1 MQTITEKES
10 MVISM
15 NLTSVLT
22 FAGGLSL
29 FLYGMNTMGA
39 GLKRLSGGNMQA
51 LIGKLCS
58 NTFKGLLLG
67 AVFTALIQSSTAVT
81 VIVIGLVNSGII
93 TLYQATGII
102 MGANLGTT
110 VTSWL
115 LSTTGI
121 SSDNIVLSLLKPS
134 GLAPI
139 LAVVGLVLFL
149 RKNDRTGNLGEI
161 LLGFSVLLFGM
172 EGMSD
177 AVKPL
182 ADNQAFINI
191 LTVFKNPFLGLIAG
205 LLLTAIIQSSSASI
219 GILQALSVTGAFT
232 YSTAIP
238 IVLGQNIGTCATTL
252 ISGIGADTNAKR
264 AAVIHLYFNIIG
276 STVVI
281 ALFYGLNYFFD
292 FGFVNNV
299 VGAADIAVIHTVFN
313 LVSLLILVPFS
324 KQLTRLAEITVKDK
338 STAKKGNISARDETN
353 HQKALPENATVA
365 EPYRYDLLDVRFFTS
380 PSFALEISKY
390 SFERMN
396 ALAAINVRL
405 ATGLI
410 DKFNQNDFYTVTE
423 NEKIIDSYEDDLS
436 TYVVKLGSFSYG
448 EHENAE
454 VNKLLQSIGNTERI
468 GDYALALAES
478 AEKINILREKSKHE
492 FTPDALSEM
501 SVILGAVNKCVDIT
515 GRSLS
520 EEDKEKAKKVI
531 PLEELVNELTNEARK
546 RNEYRLDNSICTRDL
561 GIIFKDIL
569 NFCDRISAHCSRIAV
584 SIIRISEEEY
594 DLHKYHRTVKE
605 EIKSGNNSA
614 YYEFKSEFAL
624 PAMN

>member
-1 MQTITEKES
+1 
-10 MVISM
+10 M
-15 NLTSVLT
+15 NLISVLT

-39 GLKRLSGGNMQA
+39 GLKRLSGGKMQA

-121 SSDNIVLSLLKPS
+121 SSDNIVLALLKPS
-134 GLAPI
+134 GIAPI
-139 LAVVGLVLFL
+139 LAVIGLVFFL
-149 RKNDRTGNLGEI
+149 RKKDRAGNVGGI
-161 LLGFSVLLFGM
+161 LLGFSVLLLGM
-172 EGMSD
+172 EEMSD

-191 LTVFKNPFLGLIAG
+191 LTVFKNPLLGLIAG

-219 GILQALSVTGAFT
+219 GILQALSITGAFT

-299 VGAADIAVIHTVFN
+299 VDAADIAVIHTVFN
-313 LVSLLILVPFS
+313 LVSLLILLPFA
-324 KQLTRLAEITVKDK
+324 KQLTRLAEITIKDK
-338 STAKKGNISARDETN
+338 SVAKNDNTSARNETN
-353 HQKALPENATVA
+353 NQKALSENETVT

-390 SFERMN
+390 SFDRMN

-423 NEKIIDSYEDDLS
+423 NEKKIDSYEDDLS
-436 TYVVKLGSFSYG
+436 TYVVKLGSYSYG

-454 VNKLLQSIGNTERI
+454 VNKLLQAIGNTERI

-478 AEKINILREKSKHE
+478 AERINILREKSKHE

-501 SVILGAVNKCVDIT
+501 SVILGAINKCVNIT
-515 GRSLS
+515 GKSLS
-520 EEDKEKAKKVI
+520 EENKDDAKKVI

-546 RNEYRLDNSICTRDL
+546 RNEYRLDNSICTHDL

-569 NFCDRISAHCSRIAV
+569 NFCDRIAAHCSRIAV

-594 DLHKYHRTVKE
+594 DLHKYHRAIKE
-605 EIKSGNNSA
+605 EIRNGNNSA

>member
-1 MQTITEKES
+1 

-15 NLTSVLT
+15 NLISVLT

-39 GLKRLSGGNMQA
+39 GLKRLSGGKMQA

-121 SSDNIVLSLLKPS
+121 SSDNIVLALLKPS
-134 GLAPI
+134 GIAPI
-139 LAVVGLVLFL
+139 LAVIGLVFFL
-149 RKNDRTGNLGEI
+149 RKKDRAGNVGGI

-172 EGMSD
+172 EEMSD

-191 LTVFKNPFLGLIAG
+191 LTVFKNPLLGLIAG

-219 GILQALSVTGAFT
+219 GILQALSITGAFT

-299 VGAADIAVIHTVFN
+299 VDAADIAVIHTVFN
-313 LVSLLILVPFS
+313 LVSLLILLPFA
-324 KQLTRLAEITVKDK
+324 KQLTRLAEITIKDK
-338 STAKKGNISARDETN
+338 SVAKNDNTSARNETN
-353 HQKALPENATVA
+353 NQKALSENGTVT

-390 SFERMN
+390 SFDRMN

-423 NEKIIDSYEDDLS
+423 NEKKIDSYEDDLS
-436 TYVVKLGSFSYG
+436 TYVVKLGSYSYG

-454 VNKLLQSIGNTERI
+454 VNKLLQAIGNTERI

-478 AEKINILREKSKHE
+478 AERINILREKSKHE

-501 SVILGAVNKCVDIT
+501 SVILGAINKCVNIT
-515 GRSLS
+515 GKSLS
-520 EEDKEKAKKVI
+520 EENKDDAKKVI

-546 RNEYRLDNSICTRDL
+546 RNEYRLDNSICTHDL

-569 NFCDRISAHCSRIAV
+569 NFCDRIAAHCSRIAV

-594 DLHKYHRTVKE
+594 DLHKYHRAIKE
-605 EIKSGNNSA
+605 EIRNGNNSA

>member
-1 MQTITEKES
+1 

-15 NLTSVLT
+15 NLISVLT

-39 GLKRLSGGNMQA
+39 GLKRLSGGKMQA

-121 SSDNIVLSLLKPS
+121 SSDNIVLALLKPS
-134 GLAPI
+134 GIAPI
-139 LAVVGLVLFL
+139 LAVIGLVFFL
-149 RKNDRTGNLGEI
+149 RKKDRAGNVGGI

-172 EGMSD
+172 EEMSD

-191 LTVFKNPFLGLIAG
+191 LTVFKNPLLGLIAG

-219 GILQALSVTGAFT
+219 GILQALSITGAFT

-299 VGAADIAVIHTVFN
+299 VDAADIAVIHTVFN
-313 LVSLLILVPFS
+313 LVALLIL
-324 KQLTRLAEITVKDK
+324 
-338 STAKKGNISARDETN
+338 
-353 HQKALPENATVA
+353 
-365 EPYRYDLLDVRFFTS
+365 
-380 PSFALEISKY
+380 
-390 SFERMN
+390 
-396 ALAAINVRL
+396 
-405 ATGLI
+405 
-410 DKFNQNDFYTVTE
+410 
-423 NEKIIDSYEDDLS
+423 
-436 TYVVKLGSFSYG
+436 
-448 EHENAE
+448 
-454 VNKLLQSIGNTERI
+454 
-468 GDYALALAES
+468 
-478 AEKINILREKSKHE
+478 
-492 FTPDALSEM
+492 
-501 SVILGAVNKCVDIT
+501 
-515 GRSLS
+515 
-520 EEDKEKAKKVI
+520 
-531 PLEELVNELTNEARK
+531 
-546 RNEYRLDNSICTRDL
+546 
-561 GIIFKDIL
+561 
-569 NFCDRISAHCSRIAV
+569 
-584 SIIRISEEEY
+584 
-594 DLHKYHRTVKE
+594 
-605 EIKSGNNSA
+605 
-614 YYEFKSEFAL
+614 
-624 PAMN
+624 

>member
-1 MQTITEKES
+1 
-10 MVISM
+10 M
-15 NLTSVLT
+15 NLISVLT

-39 GLKRLSGGNMQA
+39 GLKRLSGGKMQA

-121 SSDNIVLSLLKPS
+121 SSDNIVLALLKPS
-134 GLAPI
+134 GIAPI
-139 LAVVGLVLFL
+139 LAVIGLVFFL
-149 RKNDRTGNLGEI
+149 RKKDRAGNVGGI

-191 LTVFKNPFLGLIAG
+191 LTVFKNPLLGLIAG

-219 GILQALSVTGAFT
+219 GILQALSITGAFT

-299 VGAADIAVIHTVFN
+299 VDAADIAVIHTVFN
-313 LVSLLILVPFS
+313 LVSLLILLPFA
-324 KQLTRLAEITVKDK
+324 KQLTRLAEITIKDK
-338 STAKKGNISARDETN
+338 SVAKNDNTSARNETN
-353 HQKALPENATVA
+353 NQKALSENETVT

-390 SFERMN
+390 SFDRMN

-423 NEKIIDSYEDDLS
+423 NEKKIDSYEDDLS
-436 TYVVKLGSFSYG
+436 TYVVKLGSYSYG

-454 VNKLLQSIGNTERI
+454 VNKLLQAIGNTERI

-478 AEKINILREKSKHE
+478 AERINILREKSKHE

-501 SVILGAVNKCVDIT
+501 SVILGAINKCVNIT
-515 GRSLS
+515 GKSLS
-520 EEDKEKAKKVI
+520 EENKDDAKKVI

-546 RNEYRLDNSICTRDL
+546 RNEYRLDNSICTHDL

-569 NFCDRISAHCSRIAV
+569 NFCDRIAAHCSRIAV

-594 DLHKYHRTVKE
+594 DLHKYHRAIKE
-605 EIKSGNNSA
+605 EIRNGNNSA

>member
-1 MQTITEKES
+1 

-15 NLTSVLT
+15 NLISVLT

-39 GLKRLSGGNMQA
+39 GLKRLSGGKMQT

-121 SSDNIVLSLLKPS
+121 SSDNIVLALLKPS
-134 GLAPI
+134 GLAPV
-139 LAVVGLVLFL
+139 LAVIGLVFFL
-149 RKNDRTGNLGEI
+149 RKKDRAGNVGGI

-172 EGMSD
+172 EEMSD

-191 LTVFKNPFLGLIAG
+191 LTVFKNPLLGLIAG

-299 VGAADIAVIHTVFN
+299 VDAADIAVIHTVFN
-313 LVSLLILVPFS
+313 LVSLLILLPFA

-338 STAKKGNISARDETN
+338 SVAKNDNTSARNETN
-353 HQKALPENATVA
+353 NQKALSENATVT

-390 SFERMN
+390 SFDRMN

-436 TYVVKLGSFSYG
+436 TYVVKLGSYSYG

-454 VNKLLQSIGNTERI
+454 VNKLLQAIGNTERI

-478 AEKINILREKSKHE
+478 AERINILREKSKHE

-501 SVILGAVNKCVDIT
+501 SVILGAINKCVNIT
-515 GRSLS
+515 GKSLS
-520 EEDKEKAKKVI
+520 EGDKDDAKKVI

-546 RNEYRLDNSICTRDL
+546 RNEYRLDNSICTHDL

-569 NFCDRISAHCSRIAV
+569 NFCDRIAAHCSRIAV

-594 DLHKYHRTVKE
+594 DLHKYHRAIKE
-605 EIKSGNNSA
+605 EIRNGNNSA

-624 PAMN
+624 PTMN

>member
-1 MQTITEKES
+1 
-10 MVISM
+10 M
-15 NLTSVLT
+15 NLISVLT

-39 GLKRLSGGNMQA
+39 GLKRLSGGKMQA

-121 SSDNIVLSLLKPS
+121 SSDNIVLALLKPS
-134 GLAPI
+134 GIAPI
-139 LAVVGLVLFL
+139 LAVIGLVFFL
-149 RKNDRTGNLGEI
+149 RKKDRAGNVGGI

-172 EGMSD
+172 EEMSD

-191 LTVFKNPFLGLIAG
+191 LTVFKNPLLGLIAG

-219 GILQALSVTGAFT
+219 GILQALSITGAFT

-299 VGAADIAVIHTVFN
+299 VDAADIAVIHTVFN
-313 LVSLLILVPFS
+313 LVSLLILLPFA
-324 KQLTRLAEITVKDK
+324 KQLTRLAEITIKDK
-338 STAKKGNISARDETN
+338 SVAKNDNTSARNETN
-353 HQKALPENATVA
+353 NQKALSENETVT

-390 SFERMN
+390 SFDRMN

-423 NEKIIDSYEDDLS
+423 NEKKIDSYEDDLS
-436 TYVVKLGSFSYG
+436 TYVVKLGSYSYG

-454 VNKLLQSIGNTERI
+454 VNKLLQAIGNTERI

-478 AEKINILREKSKHE
+478 AEKINVLREKNKHE

-501 SVILGAVNKCVDIT
+501 SVILGAINKCINIT
-515 GRSLS
+515 GKSLS
-520 EEDKEKAKKVI
+520 EGNKDDAKKVI

-546 RNEYRLDNSICTRDL
+546 RNEYRLDNSICTHDL

-569 NFCDRISAHCSRIAV
+569 NFCDRIAAHCSRIAV

-594 DLHKYHRTVKE
+594 DLHKYHRAIKE
-605 EIKSGNNSA
+605 EIRNGNNSA

>member
-1 MQTITEKES
+1 

-15 NLTSVLT
+15 NLISVLT

-39 GLKRLSGGNMQA
+39 GLKRLSGGKMQA

-121 SSDNIVLSLLKPS
+121 SSDNIVLALLKPS
-134 GLAPI
+134 GIAPI
-139 LAVVGLVLFL
+139 LAVIGLVFFL
-149 RKNDRTGNLGEI
+149 RKKDRAGNVGGI

-191 LTVFKNPFLGLIAG
+191 LTVFKNPLLGLIAG

-219 GILQALSVTGAFT
+219 GILQALSITGAFT

-276 STVVI
+276 SAVVI

-299 VGAADIAVIHTVFN
+299 VDAADIAVIHTVFN
-313 LVSLLILVPFS
+313 LVSLLILLPFA

-338 STAKKGNISARDETN
+338 SVAKNDNASARNETN
-353 HQKALPENATVA
+353 NPKALSENETVT

-390 SFERMN
+390 SFDRMN
-396 ALAAINVRL
+396 ALTAINVRL

-423 NEKIIDSYEDDLS
+423 NEKKIDSYEDDLS
-436 TYVVKLGSFSYG
+436 TYVVKLGSYSYG

-454 VNKLLQSIGNTERI
+454 VNKLLQAIGNTERI

-478 AEKINILREKSKHE
+478 AEKINVLREKNKHE

-501 SVILGAVNKCVDIT
+501 SVILGAINKCVNIT
-515 GRSLS
+515 GKSLS
-520 EEDKEKAKKVI
+520 KGNKDDAKKVI

-546 RNEYRLDNSICTRDL
+546 RNEYRLDNSICTHDL

-569 NFCDRISAHCSRIAV
+569 NFCDRIAAHCSRIAV

-594 DLHKYHRTVKE
+594 DLHKYHRAIKE
-605 EIKSGNNSA
+605 EIRNGNNSA

-624 PAMN
+624 PTMN

>member
-1 MQTITEKES
+1 

-15 NLTSVLT
+15 NLISVLT

-39 GLKRLSGGNMQA
+39 GLKRLSGGKMQA

-121 SSDNIVLSLLKPS
+121 SSDNIVLALLKPS
-134 GLAPI
+134 GIAPI
-139 LAVVGLVLFL
+139 LAVIGLVFFL
-149 RKNDRTGNLGEI
+149 RKKDRAGNVGGI

-191 LTVFKNPFLGLIAG
+191 LTVFKNPLLGLIAG

-219 GILQALSVTGAFT
+219 GILQALSITGAFT

-299 VGAADIAVIHTVFN
+299 VDAADIAVIHTVFN
-313 LVSLLILVPFS
+313 LVSLLILLPFA

-338 STAKKGNISARDETN
+338 SVAKNDNTSARNETN
-353 HQKALPENATVA
+353 NPKALSENETVT

-390 SFERMN
+390 SFDRMN

-423 NEKIIDSYEDDLS
+423 NEKKIDSYEDDLS
-436 TYVVKLGSFSYG
+436 TYVVKLGSYSYG

-454 VNKLLQSIGNTERI
+454 VNKLLQAIGNTERI

-478 AEKINILREKSKHE
+478 AEKINVLREKNKHE

-501 SVILGAVNKCVDIT
+501 SVILGAINKCVNIT
-515 GRSLS
+515 GKSLS
-520 EEDKEKAKKVI
+520 EGNKDDAKKVI

-546 RNEYRLDNSICTRDL
+546 RNEYRLDNSICTHDL

-569 NFCDRISAHCSRIAV
+569 NFCDRIAAHCSRIAV

-594 DLHKYHRTVKE
+594 DLHKYHRAIKE
-605 EIKSGNNSA
+605 EIRNGNNSA

-624 PAMN
+624 PTMN

>member
-1 MQTITEKES
+1 
-10 MVISM
+10 M
-15 NLTSVLT
+15 NLISVLT

-39 GLKRLSGGNMQA
+39 GLKRLSGGKMQA

-121 SSDNIVLSLLKPS
+121 SSDNIVLALLKPS
-134 GLAPI
+134 GIAPI
-139 LAVVGLVLFL
+139 LAVIGLVFFL
-149 RKNDRTGNLGEI
+149 RKKDRAGNVGGI

-191 LTVFKNPFLGLIAG
+191 LTVFKNPLLGLIAG

-219 GILQALSVTGAFT
+219 GILQALSITGAFN

-276 STVVI
+276 SAVVI

-299 VGAADIAVIHTVFN
+299 VDAADIAVIHTVFN
-313 LVSLLILVPFS
+313 LVSLLILLPFA

-338 STAKKGNISARDETN
+338 SVAKNDNASARNETN
-353 HQKALPENATVA
+353 NPKALSENETVT

-390 SFERMN
+390 SFDRMN

-423 NEKIIDSYEDDLS
+423 NEKKIDSYEDDLS
-436 TYVVKLGSFSYG
+436 TYVVKLGSYSYG

-454 VNKLLQSIGNTERI
+454 VNKLLQAIGNTERI

-478 AEKINILREKSKHE
+478 AEKINVLREKNKHE

-501 SVILGAVNKCVDIT
+501 SVILGAINKCVNIT
-515 GRSLS
+515 GKSLS
-520 EEDKEKAKKVI
+520 EGNKDDAKKVI

-546 RNEYRLDNSICTRDL
+546 RNEYRLDNSICTHDL

-569 NFCDRISAHCSRIAV
+569 NFCDRIAAHCSRIAV

-594 DLHKYHRTVKE
+594 DLHKYHRAIKE
-605 EIKSGNNSA
+605 EIRNGNNSA

>member
-1 MQTITEKES
+1 
-10 MVISM
+10 M
-15 NLTSVLT
+15 NLISVLT

-39 GLKRLSGGNMQA
+39 GLKRLSGGKMQA

-121 SSDNIVLSLLKPS
+121 SSDNIVLALLKPS
-134 GLAPI
+134 GIAPI
-139 LAVVGLVLFL
+139 LAVIGLVFFL
-149 RKNDRTGNLGEI
+149 RKKDRAGNVGGI

-172 EGMSD
+172 EEMSD

-191 LTVFKNPFLGLIAG
+191 LTVFKNPLLGLIAG

-219 GILQALSVTGAFT
+219 GILQALSITGAFT

-299 VGAADIAVIHTVFN
+299 VDAADIAVIHTVFN
-313 LVSLLILVPFS
+313 LVSLLILLPFA
-324 KQLTRLAEITVKDK
+324 KQLTRLAEITIKDK
-338 STAKKGNISARDETN
+338 SVAKNDNTSARNETN
-353 HQKALPENATVA
+353 NQKALSENETVT

-390 SFERMN
+390 SFDRMN

-423 NEKIIDSYEDDLS
+423 NEKKIDSYEDDLS
-436 TYVVKLGSFSYG
+436 TYVVKLGSYSYG

-454 VNKLLQSIGNTERI
+454 VNKLLQAIGNTERI

-478 AEKINILREKSKHE
+478 AEKINVLREKNKHE

-501 SVILGAVNKCVDIT
+501 SVILGAINKCVNIT
-515 GRSLS
+515 GKSLS
-520 EEDKEKAKKVI
+520 EENKDDAKKVI

-546 RNEYRLDNSICTRDL
+546 RNEYRLDNSICTHDL

-569 NFCDRISAHCSRIAV
+569 DFCDRIAAHCSRIAV

-594 DLHKYHRTVKE
+594 DLHKYHRAIKE
-605 EIKSGNNSA
+605 EIRNGNNSA

-624 PAMN
+624 LAMN

>member
-1 MQTITEKES
+1 

-15 NLTSVLT
+15 NLISVLT

-39 GLKRLSGGNMQA
+39 GLKRLSGGKMQT

-121 SSDNIVLSLLKPS
+121 SSDNIVLALLKPS
-134 GLAPI
+134 GLAPV
-139 LAVVGLVLFL
+139 LAVIGLVFFL
-149 RKNDRTGNLGEI
+149 RKKDRAGNVGGI

-182 ADNQAFINI
+182 TDNQAFINI
-191 LTVFKNPFLGLIAG
+191 LTVFKNPLLGLIAG

-299 VGAADIAVIHTVFN
+299 VDAADIAVIHTVFN
-313 LVSLLILVPFS
+313 LVSLLILLPFA

-338 STAKKGNISARDETN
+338 SVAKNDNTSARNETN
-353 HQKALPENATVA
+353 NQKALSENATVT

-390 SFERMN
+390 SFDRMN

-436 TYVVKLGSFSYG
+436 TYVVKLGSYSYG

-454 VNKLLQSIGNTERI
+454 VNKLLQAIGNTERI

-478 AEKINILREKSKHE
+478 AEMINILREKSKHE

-501 SVILGAVNKCVDIT
+501 SVILGAINKCVNIT
-515 GRSLS
+515 GKSLS
-520 EEDKEKAKKVI
+520 EGDKDDAKKVI

-546 RNEYRLDNSICTRDL
+546 RNEYRLDNSICTHDL

-569 NFCDRISAHCSRIAV
+569 NFCDRIAAHCSRIAV

-594 DLHKYHRTVKE
+594 DLHKYHRAIKE
-605 EIKSGNNSA
+605 EIRNGNNSA

-624 PAMN
+624 PTMN

>member
-1 MQTITEKES
+1 

-15 NLTSVLT
+15 NLISVLT

-39 GLKRLSGGNMQA
+39 GLKRLSGGKMQA

-121 SSDNIVLSLLKPS
+121 SSDNIVLALLKPS
-134 GLAPI
+134 GIAPI
-139 LAVVGLVLFL
+139 LAVIGLVFFL
-149 RKNDRTGNLGEI
+149 RKKDRAGNVGGI

-191 LTVFKNPFLGLIAG
+191 LTVFKNPLLGLIAG

-219 GILQALSVTGAFT
+219 GILQALSITGAFT

-299 VGAADIAVIHTVFN
+299 VDAADIAVIHTVFN
-313 LVSLLILVPFS
+313 LVSLLILLPFA

-338 STAKKGNISARDETN
+338 SVAKNDNTSARNETN
-353 HQKALPENATVA
+353 NQKALSENETVT

-390 SFERMN
+390 SFDRMN
-396 ALAAINVRL
+396 ALTAINVRL

-423 NEKIIDSYEDDLS
+423 NEKKIDSYEDDLS
-436 TYVVKLGSFSYG
+436 TYVVKLGSYSYG

-454 VNKLLQSIGNTERI
+454 VNKLLQAIGNTERI

-478 AEKINILREKSKHE
+478 AERINILREKSKHE

-501 SVILGAVNKCVDIT
+501 SVILGAINKCVNIT
-515 GRSLS
+515 GKSLS
-520 EEDKEKAKKVI
+520 EENKDDAKKVI

-546 RNEYRLDNSICTRDL
+546 RNEYRLDNSICTHDL

-569 NFCDRISAHCSRIAV
+569 NFCDRIAAHCSRIAV

-594 DLHKYHRTVKE
+594 DLHKYHRAIKE
-605 EIKSGNNSA
+605 EIRNGNNSA

>member
-1 MQTITEKES
+1 
-10 MVISM
+10 M
-15 NLTSVLT
+15 NLISVLT

-39 GLKRLSGGNMQA
+39 GLKRLSGGKMQA

-121 SSDNIVLSLLKPS
+121 SSDNIVLALLKPS
-134 GLAPI
+134 GIAPI
-139 LAVVGLVLFL
+139 LAVIGLVFFL
-149 RKNDRTGNLGEI
+149 RKKDRAGNVGGI

-172 EGMSD
+172 EEMSD

-191 LTVFKNPFLGLIAG
+191 LTVFKNPLLGLIAG

-219 GILQALSVTGAFT
+219 GILQALSITGAFT

-299 VGAADIAVIHTVFN
+299 VDAADIAVIHTVFN
-313 LVSLLILVPFS
+313 LVSLLILLPFA
-324 KQLTRLAEITVKDK
+324 KQLTRLAEITIKDK
-338 STAKKGNISARDETN
+338 SVAKNDNTSARNETN
-353 HQKALPENATVA
+353 NQKALSENETVT

-390 SFERMN
+390 SFDRMN

-423 NEKIIDSYEDDLS
+423 NEKKIDSYEDDLS
-436 TYVVKLGSFSYG
+436 TYVVKLGSYSYG

-454 VNKLLQSIGNTERI
+454 VNKLLQAIGNTERI

-478 AEKINILREKSKHE
+478 AERINILREKSKHE

-501 SVILGAVNKCVDIT
+501 SVILGAINKCVNIT
-515 GRSLS
+515 GKSLS
-520 EEDKEKAKKVI
+520 EENKDDAKKVI

-546 RNEYRLDNSICTRDL
+546 RNEYRLDNSICTHDL

-569 NFCDRISAHCSRIAV
+569 NFCDRIAAHCSRIAV

-594 DLHKYHRTVKE
+594 DLHKYHRAIKE
-605 EIKSGNNSA
+605 EIRNGNNSA

>member
-1 MQTITEKES
+1 
-10 MVISM
+10 M
-15 NLTSVLT
+15 NLISVLT

-39 GLKRLSGGNMQA
+39 GLKRLSGGKMQA

-121 SSDNIVLSLLKPS
+121 SSDNIVLALLKPS
-134 GLAPI
+134 GIAPI
-139 LAVVGLVLFL
+139 LAVIGLVFFL
-149 RKNDRTGNLGEI
+149 RKKDRAGNVGGI

-172 EGMSD
+172 EEMSD

-191 LTVFKNPFLGLIAG
+191 LTVFKNPLLGLIAG

-219 GILQALSVTGAFT
+219 GILQALSITGAFT

-299 VGAADIAVIHTVFN
+299 VDAADIAVIHTVFN
-313 LVSLLILVPFS
+313 LVSLLILLPFA
-324 KQLTRLAEITVKDK
+324 KQLTRLAEITIKDK
-338 STAKKGNISARDETN
+338 SVAKNDNTSARNETN
-353 HQKALPENATVA
+353 NQKALSENETVT

-390 SFERMN
+390 SFDRMN

-423 NEKIIDSYEDDLS
+423 NEKKIDSYEDDLS
-436 TYVVKLGSFSYG
+436 TYVVKLGSYSYG

-454 VNKLLQSIGNTERI
+454 VNKLLQAIGNTERI

-478 AEKINILREKSKHE
+478 AEKINVLREKNKHE

-501 SVILGAVNKCVDIT
+501 SVILGAINKCVNIT
-515 GRSLS
+515 GKSLS
-520 EEDKEKAKKVI
+520 EGNKDDAKKVI

-546 RNEYRLDNSICTRDL
+546 RNEYRLDNSICTHDL

-569 NFCDRISAHCSRIAV
+569 NFCDRIAAHCSRIAV

-594 DLHKYHRTVKE
+594 DLHKYHRAIKE
-605 EIKSGNNSA
+605 EIRNGNNSA

>member
-1 MQTITEKES
+1 

-15 NLTSVLT
+15 NLISVLT

-39 GLKRLSGGNMQA
+39 GLKRLSGGKMQT

-121 SSDNIVLSLLKPS
+121 SSDNIVLALLKPS
-134 GLAPI
+134 GLAPV
-139 LAVVGLVLFL
+139 LAVIGLVFFL
-149 RKNDRTGNLGEI
+149 RKKDRAGNVGGI

-182 ADNQAFINI
+182 TDNQAFINI

-299 VGAADIAVIHTVFN
+299 VDAADIAVIHTVFN
-313 LVSLLILVPFS
+313 LVSLLILLPFA

-338 STAKKGNISARDETN
+338 SVAKNDNTSARNETN
-353 HQKALPENATVA
+353 NQKALSENATVT

-390 SFERMN
+390 SFDRMN

-436 TYVVKLGSFSYG
+436 TYVVKLGSYSYG

-454 VNKLLQSIGNTERI
+454 VNKLLQAIGNTERI

-478 AEKINILREKSKHE
+478 AEMINILREKSKHE

-501 SVILGAVNKCVDIT
+501 SVILGAINKCVNIT
-515 GRSLS
+515 GKSLS
-520 EEDKEKAKKVI
+520 EGDKDDAKKVI

-546 RNEYRLDNSICTRDL
+546 RNEYRLDNSICTHDL

-569 NFCDRISAHCSRIAV
+569 NFCDRIAAHCSRIAV

-594 DLHKYHRTVKE
+594 DLHKYHRAIKE
-605 EIKSGNNSA
+605 EIRNGNNSA

-624 PAMN
+624 PTMN

>member
-1 MQTITEKES
+1 
-10 MVISM
+10 M
-15 NLTSVLT
+15 NLISVLT

-39 GLKRLSGGNMQA
+39 GLKRLSGGKMQT

-121 SSDNIVLSLLKPS
+121 SSDNIVLALLKPS
-134 GLAPI
+134 GLAPV
-139 LAVVGLVLFL
+139 LAVIGLVFFL
-149 RKNDRTGNLGEI
+149 RKKDRAGNVGGI

-182 ADNQAFINI
+182 TDNQAFINI
-191 LTVFKNPFLGLIAG
+191 LTVFKNPLLGLIAG

-299 VGAADIAVIHTVFN
+299 VDAADIAVIHTVFN
-313 LVSLLILVPFS
+313 LVSLLILLPFA

-338 STAKKGNISARDETN
+338 SVAKNDNTSARNETN
-353 HQKALPENATVA
+353 NQKALSENATVT

-390 SFERMN
+390 SFDRMN

-436 TYVVKLGSFSYG
+436 TYVVKLGSYSYG

-454 VNKLLQSIGNTERI
+454 VNKLLQAIGNTERI

-478 AEKINILREKSKHE
+478 AERINILREKSKHE

-501 SVILGAVNKCVDIT
+501 SVILGAINKCVNIT
-515 GRSLS
+515 GKSLS
-520 EEDKEKAKKVI
+520 EGDKDDAKKVI

-546 RNEYRLDNSICTRDL
+546 RNEYRLDNSICTHDL

-569 NFCDRISAHCSRIAV
+569 NFCDRIAAHCSRIAV

-594 DLHKYHRTVKE
+594 DLHKYHRAIKE
-605 EIKSGNNSA
+605 EIRNGNNSA

-624 PAMN
+624 PTMN

>member
-1 MQTITEKES
+1 

-15 NLTSVLT
+15 NLISVLT

-39 GLKRLSGGNMQA
+39 GLKRLSGGKMQA

-121 SSDNIVLSLLKPS
+121 SSDNIVLALLKPS
-134 GLAPI
+134 GIAPI
-139 LAVVGLVLFL
+139 LAVIGLVFFL
-149 RKNDRTGNLGEI
+149 RKKDRAGNVGGI

-172 EGMSD
+172 ERMSD

-191 LTVFKNPFLGLIAG
+191 LTVFKNPLLGLIAG

-219 GILQALSVTGAFT
+219 GILQALSITGAFT

-299 VGAADIAVIHTVFN
+299 VDAADIAVIHTVFN
-313 LVSLLILVPFS
+313 LVSLLILLPFA

-338 STAKKGNISARDETN
+338 SVAKNDNTSARNETN
-353 HQKALPENATVA
+353 NQKALSENETVT

-390 SFERMN
+390 SFDRMN

-423 NEKIIDSYEDDLS
+423 NEKKIDSYEDDLS
-436 TYVVKLGSFSYG
+436 TYVVKLGSYSYG

-454 VNKLLQSIGNTERI
+454 VNKLLQAIGNTERI

-478 AEKINILREKSKHE
+478 AERINILREKSKHE

-501 SVILGAVNKCVDIT
+501 SVILGAINKCVNIT
-515 GRSLS
+515 GKSLS
-520 EEDKEKAKKVI
+520 EENKDDAKKVI

-546 RNEYRLDNSICTRDL
+546 RNEYRLDNSICTHDL

-569 NFCDRISAHCSRIAV
+569 NFCDRIAAHCSRIAV

-594 DLHKYHRTVKE
+594 DLHKYHRAIKE
-605 EIKSGNNSA
+605 EIRNGNNSA

>member
-1 MQTITEKES
+1 
-10 MVISM
+10 M
-15 NLTSVLT
+15 NLISVLT

-39 GLKRLSGGNMQA
+39 GLKRLSGGKMQA

-121 SSDNIVLSLLKPS
+121 SSDNIVLALLKPS
-134 GLAPI
+134 GIAPI
-139 LAVVGLVLFL
+139 LAVIGLVFFL
-149 RKNDRTGNLGEI
+149 RKKDRAGNVGGI

-191 LTVFKNPFLGLIAG
+191 LTVFKNPLLGLIAG

-219 GILQALSVTGAFT
+219 GILQALSITGAFT

-299 VGAADIAVIHTVFN
+299 VDAADIAVIHTVFN
-313 LVSLLILVPFS
+313 LVSLLILLPFA

-338 STAKKGNISARDETN
+338 SVAKNDNTSARNETN
-353 HQKALPENATVA
+353 NPKALSENETVT

-390 SFERMN
+390 SFDRMN

-423 NEKIIDSYEDDLS
+423 NEKKIDSYEDDLS
-436 TYVVKLGSFSYG
+436 TYVVKLGSYSYG

-454 VNKLLQSIGNTERI
+454 VNKLLQAIGNTERI

-478 AEKINILREKSKHE
+478 AEKINVLREKNKHE

-501 SVILGAVNKCVDIT
+501 SVILGAINKCVNIT
-515 GRSLS
+515 GKSLS
-520 EEDKEKAKKVI
+520 EGNKDDAKKVI

-546 RNEYRLDNSICTRDL
+546 RNEYRLDNSICTHDL

-569 NFCDRISAHCSRIAV
+569 NFCDRIAAHCSRIAV

-594 DLHKYHRTVKE
+594 DLHKYHRAIKE
-605 EIKSGNNSA
+605 EIRNGNNSA

>member
-1 MQTITEKES
+1 

-15 NLTSVLT
+15 NLISVLT

-39 GLKRLSGGNMQA
+39 GLKRLSGGKMQA

-121 SSDNIVLSLLKPS
+121 SSDNIVLALLKPS
-134 GLAPI
+134 GIAPI
-139 LAVVGLVLFL
+139 LAVIGLVFFL
-149 RKNDRTGNLGEI
+149 RKKDRAGNVGGI

-172 EGMSD
+172 EEMSD

-191 LTVFKNPFLGLIAG
+191 LTVFKNPLLGLIAG

-219 GILQALSVTGAFT
+219 GILQALSITGAFT

-299 VGAADIAVIHTVFN
+299 VDAADIAVIHTVFN
-313 LVSLLILVPFS
+313 LVSLLILLPFA
-324 KQLTRLAEITVKDK
+324 KQLTRLAKITVKDK
-338 STAKKGNISARDETN
+338 SVAKNDNTSARNETN
-353 HQKALPENATVA
+353 NQKALSENGTVT

-390 SFERMN
+390 SFDRMN

-423 NEKIIDSYEDDLS
+423 NEKKIDSYEDDLS
-436 TYVVKLGSFSYG
+436 TYVVKLGSYSYG

-454 VNKLLQSIGNTERI
+454 VNKLLQAIGNTERI

-478 AEKINILREKSKHE
+478 AERINILREKSKHE

-501 SVILGAVNKCVDIT
+501 SVILGAINKCVNIT
-515 GRSLS
+515 GKSLS
-520 EEDKEKAKKVI
+520 EENKDDAKKVI

-546 RNEYRLDNSICTRDL
+546 RNEYRLDNSICTHDL

-569 NFCDRISAHCSRIAV
+569 NFCDRIVAHCSRIAV

-594 DLHKYHRTVKE
+594 DLHKYHRAIKE
-605 EIKSGNNSA
+605 EIRNGNNSA

>member
-1 MQTITEKES
+1 

-15 NLTSVLT
+15 NLISVLT

-39 GLKRLSGGNMQA
+39 GLKRLSGGKMQA

-121 SSDNIVLSLLKPS
+121 SSDNIVLALLKPS
-134 GLAPI
+134 GIAPI
-139 LAVVGLVLFL
+139 LAVIGLVFFL
-149 RKNDRTGNLGEI
+149 RKKDRAGNVGGI

-191 LTVFKNPFLGLIAG
+191 LTVFKNPLLGLIAG

-219 GILQALSVTGAFT
+219 GILQALSITGAFT

-299 VGAADIAVIHTVFN
+299 VDAADIAVIHTVFN
-313 LVSLLILVPFS
+313 LVSLLILLPFA

-338 STAKKGNISARDETN
+338 SVAKNDNTSARNETN
-353 HQKALPENATVA
+353 NQKALSENETVT

-390 SFERMN
+390 SFDRMN

-423 NEKIIDSYEDDLS
+423 NEKKIDSYEDDLS
-436 TYVVKLGSFSYG
+436 TYVVKLGSYSYG

-454 VNKLLQSIGNTERI
+454 VNKLLQAIGNTERI

-478 AEKINILREKSKHE
+478 AEKINVLREKNKHE

-501 SVILGAVNKCVDIT
+501 SVILGAINKCVNIT
-515 GRSLS
+515 GKSLS
-520 EEDKEKAKKVI
+520 EGNKDDAKKVI

-546 RNEYRLDNSICTRDL
+546 RNEYRLDNSICTHDL

-569 NFCDRISAHCSRIAV
+569 NFCDRIAAHCSRIAV

-594 DLHKYHRTVKE
+594 DLHKYHRAIKE
-605 EIKSGNNSA
+605 EIRNGNNSA

>member
-1 MQTITEKES
+1 

-15 NLTSVLT
+15 NLISVLT

-39 GLKRLSGGNMQA
+39 GLKRLSGGKMQA
-51 LIGKLCS
+51 LIGELCS

-121 SSDNIVLSLLKPS
+121 SSDNIILTLLKPS
-134 GLAPI
+134 GLAPV
-139 LAVVGLVLFL
+139 LAMIGLVLFL
-149 RKNDRTGNLGEI
+149 RKKDQVGNVGGI

-191 LTVFKNPFLGLIAG
+191 LTVFKNPLLGLIAG

-299 VGAADIAVIHTVFN
+299 VDAADIAVIHTVFN
-313 LVSLLILVPFS
+313 LVSLLILVPFA

-338 STAKKGNISARDETN
+338 SAAKSGNTSAHDEAN
-353 HQKALPENATVA
+353 NKALPENSTVT

-390 SFERMN
+390 SFDRMN

-436 TYVVKLGSFSYG
+436 TYVVKLGSYSYG

-454 VNKLLQSIGNTERI
+454 VNKLLQAIGNTERI

-478 AEKINILREKSKHE
+478 AGKINVLREKNKHE
-492 FTPDALSEM
+492 FTPDALSEI
-501 SVILGAVNKCVDIT
+501 SVILGAINKCVDIT

-520 EEDKEKAKKVI
+520 EGDKNDAKKVI

-546 RNEYRLDNSICTRDL
+546 RNEYRLDNSICTHDL

-569 NFCDRISAHCSRIAV
+569 NFCDRIAAHCSRIAV

-594 DLHKYHRTVKE
+594 DLHKYHKAVKE

>member
-1 MQTITEKES
+1 

-15 NLTSVLT
+15 NLISVLT

-39 GLKRLSGGNMQA
+39 GLKRLSGGKMQA

-121 SSDNIVLSLLKPS
+121 SSDNIVLALLKPS
-134 GLAPI
+134 GIAPI
-139 LAVVGLVLFL
+139 LAVIGLVFFL
-149 RKNDRTGNLGEI
+149 RKKDRAGNVGGI

-191 LTVFKNPFLGLIAG
+191 LTVFKNPLLGLIAG

-219 GILQALSVTGAFT
+219 GILQALSITGAFT

-299 VGAADIAVIHTVFN
+299 VDAADIAVIHTVFN
-313 LVSLLILVPFS
+313 LVSLLILLPFA

-338 STAKKGNISARDETN
+338 SVAKNDNTSARNETN
-353 HQKALPENATVA
+353 NPKALSENETVT

-390 SFERMN
+390 SFDRMN

-423 NEKIIDSYEDDLS
+423 NEKKIDSYEDDLS
-436 TYVVKLGSFSYG
+436 TYVVKLGSYSYG

-454 VNKLLQSIGNTERI
+454 VNKLLQAIGNTERI

-478 AEKINILREKSKHE
+478 AEKINVLREKNKHE

-501 SVILGAVNKCVDIT
+501 SVILGAINKCVNIT
-515 GRSLS
+515 GKSLS
-520 EEDKEKAKKVI
+520 EGNKDDAKKVI

-546 RNEYRLDNSICTRDL
+546 RNEYRLDNSICTHDL

-569 NFCDRISAHCSRIAV
+569 NFCDRIAAHCSRIAV

-594 DLHKYHRTVKE
+594 DLHKYHRAIKE
-605 EIKSGNNSA
+605 EIRNGNNSA

>member
-1 MQTITEKES
+1 

-15 NLTSVLT
+15 NLISVLT

-39 GLKRLSGGNMQA
+39 GLKRLSGGKMQA

-121 SSDNIVLSLLKPS
+121 SSDNIVLALLKPS
-134 GLAPI
+134 GIAPI
-139 LAVVGLVLFL
+139 LAVIGLVFFL
-149 RKNDRTGNLGEI
+149 RKKDRAGNVGGI

-191 LTVFKNPFLGLIAG
+191 LTVFKNPLLGLIAG

-219 GILQALSVTGAFT
+219 GILQALSITGAFT

-299 VGAADIAVIHTVFN
+299 VDAADIAVIHTVFN
-313 LVSLLILVPFS
+313 LVSLLILLPFA
-324 KQLTRLAEITVKDK
+324 KQLTRLAEITIKDK
-338 STAKKGNISARDETN
+338 SVAKNDNTSARNETN
-353 HQKALPENATVA
+353 NQKALSENETVT

-390 SFERMN
+390 SFDRMN

-423 NEKIIDSYEDDLS
+423 NEKKIDSYEDDLS
-436 TYVVKLGSFSYG
+436 TYVVKLGSYSYG

-454 VNKLLQSIGNTERI
+454 VNKLLQAIGNTERI

-478 AEKINILREKSKHE
+478 AERINILREKSKHE

-501 SVILGAVNKCVDIT
+501 SVILGAINKCVNIT
-515 GRSLS
+515 GKSLS
-520 EEDKEKAKKVI
+520 EENKDDAKKVI

-546 RNEYRLDNSICTRDL
+546 RNEYRLDNSICTHDL

-569 NFCDRISAHCSRIAV
+569 NFCDRIAAHCSRIAV

-594 DLHKYHRTVKE
+594 DLHKYHRAIKE
-605 EIKSGNNSA
+605 EIRNGNNSA

>member
-1 MQTITEKES
+1 

-15 NLTSVLT
+15 NLISVLT

-39 GLKRLSGGNMQA
+39 GLKRLSGGKMQA

-121 SSDNIVLSLLKPS
+121 SSDNIVLALLKPS
-134 GLAPI
+134 GIAPI
-139 LAVVGLVLFL
+139 LAVIGLVFFL
-149 RKNDRTGNLGEI
+149 RKKDRAGNVGGI

-172 EGMSD
+172 EEMSD

-191 LTVFKNPFLGLIAG
+191 LTVFKNPLLGLIAG

-219 GILQALSVTGAFT
+219 GILQALSITGAFT

-299 VGAADIAVIHTVFN
+299 VDAADIAVIHTVFN
-313 LVSLLILVPFS
+313 LVSLLILLPFA
-324 KQLTRLAEITVKDK
+324 KQLTRLAEITIKDK
-338 STAKKGNISARDETN
+338 SVAKNDNTSARNETN
-353 HQKALPENATVA
+353 NQKALSENETVT

-390 SFERMN
+390 SFDRMN

-423 NEKIIDSYEDDLS
+423 NEKKIDSYEDDLS
-436 TYVVKLGSFSYG
+436 TYVVKLGSYSYG

-454 VNKLLQSIGNTERI
+454 VNKLLQAIGNTERI

-478 AEKINILREKSKHE
+478 AEKINVLREKNKHE

-501 SVILGAVNKCVDIT
+501 SVILGAINKCVNIT
-515 GRSLS
+515 GKSLS
-520 EEDKEKAKKVI
+520 EGNKDDAKKVI

-546 RNEYRLDNSICTRDL
+546 RNEYRLDNSICTHDL

-569 NFCDRISAHCSRIAV
+569 NFCDRIAAHCSRIAV

-594 DLHKYHRTVKE
+594 DLHKYHRAIKE
-605 EIKSGNNSA
+605 EIRNGNNSA

>member
-1 MQTITEKES
+1 

-15 NLTSVLT
+15 NLISVLT

-39 GLKRLSGGNMQA
+39 GLKRLSGGKMQA

-121 SSDNIVLSLLKPS
+121 SSDNIVLALLKPS
-134 GLAPI
+134 GIAPI
-139 LAVVGLVLFL
+139 LAVIGLVFFL
-149 RKNDRTGNLGEI
+149 RKKDRAGNVGGI

-172 EGMSD
+172 EEMSD

-191 LTVFKNPFLGLIAG
+191 LTVFKNPLLGLIAG

-219 GILQALSVTGAFT
+219 GILQALSITGAFT

-299 VGAADIAVIHTVFN
+299 VDAADIAVIHTVFN
-313 LVSLLILVPFS
+313 LVSLLILLPFA
-324 KQLTRLAEITVKDK
+324 KQLTRLAEITIKDK
-338 STAKKGNISARDETN
+338 SVAKNDNTSARNETN
-353 HQKALPENATVA
+353 NQKALSENETVT

-390 SFERMN
+390 SFDRMN

-423 NEKIIDSYEDDLS
+423 NEKKIDSYEDDLS
-436 TYVVKLGSFSYG
+436 TYVVKLGSYSYG

-454 VNKLLQSIGNTERI
+454 VNKLLQAIGNTERI

-478 AEKINILREKSKHE
+478 AERINILREKSKHE

-501 SVILGAVNKCVDIT
+501 SVILGAINKCVNIT
-515 GRSLS
+515 GKSLS
-520 EEDKEKAKKVI
+520 EENKDDAKKVI

-546 RNEYRLDNSICTRDL
+546 RNEYRLDNSICTHDL

-569 NFCDRISAHCSRIAV
+569 NFCDRIAAHCSRIAV

-594 DLHKYHRTVKE
+594 DLHKYHRAIKE
-605 EIKSGNNSA
+605 EIRNGNNSA

>member
-1 MQTITEKES
+1 

-15 NLTSVLT
+15 NLISVLT

-39 GLKRLSGGNMQA
+39 GLKRLSGGKMQA

-121 SSDNIVLSLLKPS
+121 SSDNIVLALLKPS
-134 GLAPI
+134 GLAPV
-139 LAVVGLVLFL
+139 LAVIGLVFFL
-149 RKNDRTGNLGEI
+149 RKKDRAGNVGGI

-191 LTVFKNPFLGLIAG
+191 LTVFKNPLLGLIAG

-299 VGAADIAVIHTVFN
+299 VDAADIAVIHTVFN
-313 LVSLLILVPFS
+313 LVSLLILLPFA

-338 STAKKGNISARDETN
+338 SVAINDNTSARNETN
-353 HQKALPENATVA
+353 NQKALSENATVT

-390 SFERMN
+390 SFDRMN

-436 TYVVKLGSFSYG
+436 TYVVKLGSYSHG

-454 VNKLLQSIGNTERI
+454 VNKLLQAIGNTERI

-478 AEKINILREKSKHE
+478 AERINILREKSKHE

-501 SVILGAVNKCVDIT
+501 SVILGAINKCVNIT
-515 GRSLS
+515 GKSLS
-520 EEDKEKAKKVI
+520 EGDKDDAKKVI

-546 RNEYRLDNSICTRDL
+546 RNEYRLNNSICTHDL

-569 NFCDRISAHCSRIAV
+569 NFCDRIAAHCSRIAV

-594 DLHKYHRTVKE
+594 DLHKYHKAVKE

>member
-1 MQTITEKES
+1 

-15 NLTSVLT
+15 NLISVLT

-39 GLKRLSGGNMQA
+39 GLKRLSGGKMQA

-121 SSDNIVLSLLKPS
+121 SSDNIVLALLKPS
-134 GLAPI
+134 GIAPI
-139 LAVVGLVLFL
+139 LAVIGLVFFL
-149 RKNDRTGNLGEI
+149 RKKDRAGNVGGI

-191 LTVFKNPFLGLIAG
+191 LTVFKNPLLGLIAG

-219 GILQALSVTGAFT
+219 GILQALSITGAFT

-276 STVVI
+276 SAVVI

-299 VGAADIAVIHTVFN
+299 VDAADIAVIHTVFN
-313 LVSLLILVPFS
+313 LVSLLILLPFA

-338 STAKKGNISARDETN
+338 SVAKNDNTSARNETN
-353 HQKALPENATVA
+353 NQKALSENETVT

-390 SFERMN
+390 SFDRMN

-423 NEKIIDSYEDDLS
+423 NEKKIDSYEDDLS
-436 TYVVKLGSFSYG
+436 TYVVKLGSYSYG

-454 VNKLLQSIGNTERI
+454 VNKLLQAIGNTERI

-478 AEKINILREKSKHE
+478 AEKINVLREKNKHE

-501 SVILGAVNKCVDIT
+501 SVILGAINKCVNIT
-515 GRSLS
+515 GKSLS
-520 EEDKEKAKKVI
+520 EGNKDDAKKVI

-546 RNEYRLDNSICTRDL
+546 RNEYRLDNSICTHDL

-569 NFCDRISAHCSRIAV
+569 NFCDRIAAHCSRIAV

-594 DLHKYHRTVKE
+594 DLHKYHRAIKE
-605 EIKSGNNSA
+605 EIRNGNNSA

-624 PAMN
+624 PTMN

>member
-1 MQTITEKES
+1 
-10 MVISM
+10 
-15 NLTSVLT
+15 
-22 FAGGLSL
+22 
-29 FLYGMNTMGA
+29 
-39 GLKRLSGGNMQA
+39 
-51 LIGKLCS
+51 
-58 NTFKGLLLG
+58 
-67 AVFTALIQSSTAVT
+67 
-81 VIVIGLVNSGII
+81 
-93 TLYQATGII
+93 

-121 SSDNIVLSLLKPS
+121 SSDNIVLALLKPS
-134 GLAPI
+134 GIAPI
-139 LAVVGLVLFL
+139 LAVIGLVFFL
-149 RKNDRTGNLGEI
+149 RKKDRAGNVGGI

-172 EGMSD
+172 EEMSD

-191 LTVFKNPFLGLIAG
+191 LTVFKNPLLGLIAG

-219 GILQALSVTGAFT
+219 GILQALSITGAFT

-299 VGAADIAVIHTVFN
+299 VDAADIAVIHTVFN
-313 LVSLLILVPFS
+313 LVSLLILLPFA
-324 KQLTRLAEITVKDK
+324 KQLTRLAEITIKDK
-338 STAKKGNISARDETN
+338 SVAKNDNTSARNETN
-353 HQKALPENATVA
+353 NQKALSENETVT

-390 SFERMN
+390 SFDRMN

-423 NEKIIDSYEDDLS
+423 NEKKIDSYEDDLS
-436 TYVVKLGSFSYG
+436 TYVVKLGSYSYG

-454 VNKLLQSIGNTERI
+454 VNKLLQAIGNTERI

-478 AEKINILREKSKHE
+478 AERINILREKSKHE

-501 SVILGAVNKCVDIT
+501 SVILGAINKCVNIT
-515 GRSLS
+515 GKSLS
-520 EEDKEKAKKVI
+520 EENKDDAKKVI

-546 RNEYRLDNSICTRDL
+546 RNEYRLDNSICTHDL

-569 NFCDRISAHCSRIAV
+569 NFCDRIAAHCSRIAV

-594 DLHKYHRTVKE
+594 DLHKYHRAIKE
-605 EIKSGNNSA
+605 EIRNGNNSA

>member
-1 MQTITEKES
+1 

-15 NLTSVLT
+15 NLISVLT

-39 GLKRLSGGNMQA
+39 GLKRLSGGKMQA

-121 SSDNIVLSLLKPS
+121 SSDNIVLALLKPS
-134 GLAPI
+134 GIAPI
-139 LAVVGLVLFL
+139 LAVIGLVFFL
-149 RKNDRTGNLGEI
+149 RKKDRAGNVGGI
-161 LLGFSVLLFGM
+161 LLGFSVLLLGM
-172 EGMSD
+172 EEMSD

-191 LTVFKNPFLGLIAG
+191 LTVFKNPLLGLIAG

-219 GILQALSVTGAFT
+219 GILQALSITGAFT

-299 VGAADIAVIHTVFN
+299 VDAADIAVIHTVFN
-313 LVSLLILVPFS
+313 LVSLLILLPFA
-324 KQLTRLAEITVKDK
+324 KQLTRLAEITIKDK
-338 STAKKGNISARDETN
+338 SVAKNDNTSARNETN
-353 HQKALPENATVA
+353 NQKALSENETVT

-390 SFERMN
+390 SFDRMN

-423 NEKIIDSYEDDLS
+423 NEKKIDSYEDDLS
-436 TYVVKLGSFSYG
+436 TYVVKLGSYSYG

-454 VNKLLQSIGNTERI
+454 VNKLLQAIGNTERI

-478 AEKINILREKSKHE
+478 AERINILREKSKHE

-501 SVILGAVNKCVDIT
+501 SVILGAINKCVNIT
-515 GRSLS
+515 GKSLS
-520 EEDKEKAKKVI
+520 EENKDDAKKVI

-546 RNEYRLDNSICTRDL
+546 RNEYRLDNSICTHDL

-569 NFCDRISAHCSRIAV
+569 NFCDRIAAHCSRIAV

-594 DLHKYHRTVKE
+594 DLHKYHRAIKE
-605 EIKSGNNSA
+605 EIRNGNNSA

>member
-1 MQTITEKES
+1 

-15 NLTSVLT
+15 NLISVLT

-39 GLKRLSGGNMQA
+39 GLKRLSGGKMQA

-121 SSDNIVLSLLKPS
+121 SSDNIVLALLKPS
-134 GLAPI
+134 GIAPI
-139 LAVVGLVLFL
+139 LAVIGLVFFL
-149 RKNDRTGNLGEI
+149 RKKDRAGNVGGI

-172 EGMSD
+172 EEMSD

-191 LTVFKNPFLGLIAG
+191 LTVFKNPLLGLIAG

-219 GILQALSVTGAFT
+219 GILQALSITGAFT

-299 VGAADIAVIHTVFN
+299 VDAADIAVIHTVFN
-313 LVSLLILVPFS
+313 LVSLLILLPFA

-338 STAKKGNISARDETN
+338 SVAKNDNTSARNETN
-353 HQKALPENATVA
+353 NQKALSENETVT

-390 SFERMN
+390 SFDRMN

-423 NEKIIDSYEDDLS
+423 NEKKIDSYEDDLS
-436 TYVVKLGSFSYG
+436 TYVVKLGSYSYG

-454 VNKLLQSIGNTERI
+454 VNKLLQAIGNTERI

-478 AEKINILREKSKHE
+478 AERINILREKSKHE

-501 SVILGAVNKCVDIT
+501 SVILGAINKCVNIT
-515 GRSLS
+515 GKSLS
-520 EEDKEKAKKVI
+520 EENKDDAKKVI

-546 RNEYRLDNSICTRDL
+546 RNEYRLDNSICTHDL

-569 NFCDRISAHCSRIAV
+569 NFCDRIAAHCSRIAV

-594 DLHKYHRTVKE
+594 DLHKYHRAIKE
-605 EIKSGNNSA
+605 EIRNGNNSA

>member
-1 MQTITEKES
+1 

-15 NLTSVLT
+15 NLISVLT

-39 GLKRLSGGNMQA
+39 GLKRLSGGKMQA

-121 SSDNIVLSLLKPS
+121 SSDNIVLALLKPS
-134 GLAPI
+134 GIAPI
-139 LAVVGLVLFL
+139 LAVIGLVFFL
-149 RKNDRTGNLGEI
+149 RKKDCAGNVGGI

-191 LTVFKNPFLGLIAG
+191 LTVFKNPLLGLIAG

-219 GILQALSVTGAFT
+219 GILQALSITGAFT

-276 STVVI
+276 SAVVI

-299 VGAADIAVIHTVFN
+299 VDAADIAVIHTVFN
-313 LVSLLILVPFS
+313 LVSLLFLLPFA

-338 STAKKGNISARDETN
+338 SVAKNDNTSARNETN
-353 HQKALPENATVA
+353 NPKALSENETVT

-390 SFERMN
+390 SFDRMN

-423 NEKIIDSYEDDLS
+423 NEKKIDSYEDDLS
-436 TYVVKLGSFSYG
+436 TYVVKLGSYSYG

-454 VNKLLQSIGNTERI
+454 VNKLLQAIGNTERI

-478 AEKINILREKSKHE
+478 AEKINVLREKNKHE

-501 SVILGAVNKCVDIT
+501 SVILGAINKCVNIT
-515 GRSLS
+515 GKSLS
-520 EEDKEKAKKVI
+520 EGNKDDAKKVI

-546 RNEYRLDNSICTRDL
+546 RNEYRLDNSICTHDL

-569 NFCDRISAHCSRIAV
+569 NFCDRIAAHCSRIAV

-594 DLHKYHRTVKE
+594 DLHKYHRAIKE
-605 EIKSGNNSA
+605 EIRNGNNSA

>member
-1 MQTITEKES
+1 
-10 MVISM
+10 M
-15 NLTSVLT
+15 NLISVLT

-39 GLKRLSGGNMQA
+39 GLKRLSGGKMQA

-121 SSDNIVLSLLKPS
+121 SSDNIVLALLKPS
-134 GLAPI
+134 GIAPI
-139 LAVVGLVLFL
+139 LAVIGLVFFL
-149 RKNDRTGNLGEI
+149 RKKDCAGNVGGI

-191 LTVFKNPFLGLIAG
+191 LTVFKNPLLGLIAG

-219 GILQALSVTGAFT
+219 GILQALSITGAFT

-299 VGAADIAVIHTVFN
+299 VDAADIAVIHTVFN
-313 LVSLLILVPFS
+313 LVSLLILLPFA
-324 KQLTRLAEITVKDK
+324 KQLTRLAEITIKDK
-338 STAKKGNISARDETN
+338 SVAKNDNTSARNETN
-353 HQKALPENATVA
+353 NQKALSENETVT

-390 SFERMN
+390 SFDRMN

-423 NEKIIDSYEDDLS
+423 NEKKIDSYEDDLS
-436 TYVVKLGSFSYG
+436 TYVVKLGSYSYG

-454 VNKLLQSIGNTERI
+454 VNKLLQAIGNTERI

-478 AEKINILREKSKHE
+478 AERINILREKSKHE

-501 SVILGAVNKCVDIT
+501 SVILGAINKCVNIT
-515 GRSLS
+515 GKSLS
-520 EEDKEKAKKVI
+520 EENKDDAKKVI

-546 RNEYRLDNSICTRDL
+546 RNEYRLDNSICTHDL

-569 NFCDRISAHCSRIAV
+569 NFCDRIAAHCSRIAV

-594 DLHKYHRTVKE
+594 DLHKYHRAIKE
-605 EIKSGNNSA
+605 EIRNGNNSA

>member
-1 MQTITEKES
+1 

-15 NLTSVLT
+15 NLISVLT

-39 GLKRLSGGNMQA
+39 GLKRLSGGKMQA

-121 SSDNIVLSLLKPS
+121 SSDNIVLALLKPS
-134 GLAPI
+134 GIAPI
-139 LAVVGLVLFL
+139 LAVIGLVFFL
-149 RKNDRTGNLGEI
+149 RKKDRAGNVGGI

-191 LTVFKNPFLGLIAG
+191 LTVFKNPLLGLIAG

-219 GILQALSVTGAFT
+219 GILQALSITGAFT

-299 VGAADIAVIHTVFN
+299 VDAADIAVIHTVFN
-313 LVSLLILVPFS
+313 LVSLLILLPFA

-338 STAKKGNISARDETN
+338 SVAKNDNASAR
-353 HQKALPENATVA
+353 NATNNPKAFSENETVT

-390 SFERMN
+390 SFDRMN

-423 NEKIIDSYEDDLS
+423 NEKKIDSYEDDLS
-436 TYVVKLGSFSYG
+436 TYVVKLGSYSYG

-454 VNKLLQSIGNTERI
+454 VNKLLQAIGNTERI
-468 GDYALALAES
+468 GDYALDLAES
-478 AEKINILREKSKHE
+478 AEKINVLREKNKHE

-501 SVILGAVNKCVDIT
+501 SVILGAINKCVNIT
-515 GRSLS
+515 GKSLS
-520 EEDKEKAKKVI
+520 EGNKDDAKKVI

-546 RNEYRLDNSICTRDL
+546 RNEYRLDNSICTHDL

-569 NFCDRISAHCSRIAV
+569 NFCDRIAAHCSRIAV

-594 DLHKYHRTVKE
+594 DLHKYHRAIKE
-605 EIKSGNNSA
+605 EIRNGNNSA

-624 PAMN
+624 PTMN

>member
-1 MQTITEKES
+1 

-15 NLTSVLT
+15 NLISVLT

-39 GLKRLSGGNMQA
+39 GLKRLSGGKMQV

-121 SSDNIVLSLLKPS
+121 SSDNIVLALLKPS
-134 GLAPI
+134 GLAPV
-139 LAVVGLVLFL
+139 LAVIGLVFFL
-149 RKNDRTGNLGEI
+149 RKKDRAGNVGGI

-182 ADNQAFINI
+182 TDNQAFINI
-191 LTVFKNPFLGLIAG
+191 LTVFKNPLLGLIAG

-299 VGAADIAVIHTVFN
+299 VDAADIAVIHTVFN
-313 LVSLLILVPFS
+313 LVSLLILLPFA

-338 STAKKGNISARDETN
+338 SVAKNDNTSARNETN
-353 HQKALPENATVA
+353 NQKALSENATVT

-390 SFERMN
+390 SFDRMN

-436 TYVVKLGSFSYG
+436 TYVVKLGSYSYG

-454 VNKLLQSIGNTERI
+454 VNKLLQAIGNTERI

-478 AEKINILREKSKHE
+478 AERINILREKSKHE

-501 SVILGAVNKCVDIT
+501 SVILGAINKCVNIT
-515 GRSLS
+515 GKSLS
-520 EEDKEKAKKVI
+520 EGDKDDAKKVI

-546 RNEYRLDNSICTRDL
+546 RNEYRLDNSICTHDL

-569 NFCDRISAHCSRIAV
+569 NFCDRIAAHCSRIAV

-594 DLHKYHRTVKE
+594 DLHKYHRAIKE
-605 EIKSGNNSA
+605 EIRNGNNSA

-624 PAMN
+624 PTMN

>member
-1 MQTITEKES
+1 

-15 NLTSVLT
+15 NLISVLT

-39 GLKRLSGGNMQA
+39 GLKRLSGGKMQA

-121 SSDNIVLSLLKPS
+121 SSDNIVLALLKPS
-134 GLAPI
+134 GIAPI
-139 LAVVGLVLFL
+139 LAVIGLVFFL
-149 RKNDRTGNLGEI
+149 RKKDRAGNVGGI

-191 LTVFKNPFLGLIAG
+191 LTVFKNPLLGLIAG

-219 GILQALSVTGAFT
+219 GILQALSITGAFN

-276 STVVI
+276 SAVVI

-299 VGAADIAVIHTVFN
+299 VDAADIAVIHTVFN
-313 LVSLLILVPFS
+313 LVSLLILLPFA

-338 STAKKGNISARDETN
+338 SVAKNDNASARNETN
-353 HQKALPENATVA
+353 NPKALSENETVT

-390 SFERMN
+390 SFDRMN

-423 NEKIIDSYEDDLS
+423 NEKKIDSYEDDLS
-436 TYVVKLGSFSYG
+436 TYVVKLGSYSYG

-454 VNKLLQSIGNTERI
+454 VNKLLQAIGNTERI

-478 AEKINILREKSKHE
+478 AEKINVLREKNKHE

-501 SVILGAVNKCVDIT
+501 SVILGAINKCVNIT
-515 GRSLS
+515 GKSLS
-520 EEDKEKAKKVI
+520 EGNKDDAKKVI

-546 RNEYRLDNSICTRDL
+546 RNEYRLDNSICTHDL

-569 NFCDRISAHCSRIAV
+569 NFCDRIAAHCSRIAV

-594 DLHKYHRTVKE
+594 DLHKYHRAIKE
-605 EIKSGNNSA
+605 EIRNGNNSA

>member
-1 MQTITEKES
+1 

-15 NLTSVLT
+15 NLISVLT

-39 GLKRLSGGNMQA
+39 GLKRLSGGKMQA

-121 SSDNIVLSLLKPS
+121 SSDNIVLALLKPS
-134 GLAPI
+134 GIAPI
-139 LAVVGLVLFL
+139 LAVIGLVFFL
-149 RKNDRTGNLGEI
+149 RKKDRAGNVGGI

-172 EGMSD
+172 EEMSD

-191 LTVFKNPFLGLIAG
+191 LTVFKNPLLGLIAG

-219 GILQALSVTGAFT
+219 GILQALSITGAFT

-299 VGAADIAVIHTVFN
+299 VDAADIAVIHTVFN
-313 LVSLLILVPFS
+313 LVSLLILLPFA
-324 KQLTRLAEITVKDK
+324 KQLTRLAEITIKDK
-338 STAKKGNISARDETN
+338 SVAKNDNTSARNETN
-353 HQKALPENATVA
+353 NQKALSENETVT

-390 SFERMN
+390 SFDRMN

-423 NEKIIDSYEDDLS
+423 NEKKIDSYEDDLS
-436 TYVVKLGSFSYG
+436 TYVVKLGSYSYG

-454 VNKLLQSIGNTERI
+454 VNKLLQAIGNTERI

-478 AEKINILREKSKHE
+478 AEKINVLREKNKHE

-501 SVILGAVNKCVDIT
+501 SVILGAINKCINIT
-515 GRSLS
+515 GKSLS
-520 EEDKEKAKKVI
+520 EGNKDDAKKVI

-546 RNEYRLDNSICTRDL
+546 RNEYRLDNSICTHDL

-569 NFCDRISAHCSRIAV
+569 NFCDRIAAHCSRIAV

-594 DLHKYHRTVKE
+594 DLHKYHRAIKE
-605 EIKSGNNSA
+605 EIRNGNNSA

>member
-1 MQTITEKES
+1 
-10 MVISM
+10 M
-15 NLTSVLT
+15 NLISVLT

-39 GLKRLSGGNMQA
+39 GLKRLSGGKMQA

-121 SSDNIVLSLLKPS
+121 SSDNIVLALLKPS
-134 GLAPI
+134 GIAPI
-139 LAVVGLVLFL
+139 LAVIGLVFFL
-149 RKNDRTGNLGEI
+149 RKKDRAGNVGGI

-191 LTVFKNPFLGLIAG
+191 LTVFKNPLLGLIAG

-219 GILQALSVTGAFT
+219 GILQALSITGAFT

-299 VGAADIAVIHTVFN
+299 VDAADIAVIHTVFN
-313 LVSLLILVPFS
+313 LVSLLILLPFA

-338 STAKKGNISARDETN
+338 SVAKNDNTSARNETN
-353 HQKALPENATVA
+353 NQKALSENETVT

-390 SFERMN
+390 SFDRMN

-423 NEKIIDSYEDDLS
+423 NEKKIDRYEDDLS
-436 TYVVKLGSFSYG
+436 TYVVKLGSYSYG

-454 VNKLLQSIGNTERI
+454 VNKLLQAIGNTERI

-478 AEKINILREKSKHE
+478 AERINILREKSKHE

-501 SVILGAVNKCVDIT
+501 SVILGAINKCVNIT
-515 GRSLS
+515 GKSLS
-520 EEDKEKAKKVI
+520 EENKDDAKKVI

-546 RNEYRLDNSICTRDL
+546 RNEYRLDNSICTHDL

-569 NFCDRISAHCSRIAV
+569 NFCDRIAAHCSRIAV

-594 DLHKYHRTVKE
+594 DLHKYHRAIKE
-605 EIKSGNNSA
+605 EIRNGNNSA